1 MIKIFGNIEKELK
14 YYDLNKY
21 LKEIINDLTANNPI
35 EQEKFEKFSKNYSVF
50 EPYFDYAMK
59 NLNIY
64 IENPIFFNN
73 KCLILKDKHYYI
85 ENIDNIENLEKKNLS
100 FYDMVTCDDKMLGL
114 NMISELADDCII
126 DCNGNWYELCMTPR
140 HLHIAR
146 AVLNQHLGSNV
157 SDYRKYKEFVI
168 GHGIYHIVD
177 FIIDYLGYIYVKYSS
192 PVAIYNI
199 NSITNIQFKALQKI
213 KRIHNVSKE
222 KIIYKRR

>member
-21 LKEIINDLTANNPI
+21 LKEIINDLTANNTI
-35 EQEKFEKFSKNYSVF
+35 EKEKFEKFSKNYSVF

-59 NLNIY
+59 NLNMY

-85 ENIDNIENLEKKNLS
+85 ENIDNIENLEKKTLS
-100 FYDMVTCDDKMLGL
+100 FYEMVTCDDKMLGL
-114 NMISELADDCII
+114 NMISELADGCII

-140 HLHIAR
+140 HLHIAS
-146 AVLNQHLGSNV
+146 AVLNQHLCSNV
-157 SDYRKYKEFVI
+157 SDYIKYKEFVNE
-168 GHGIYHIVD
+168 HGIYHIVD

-192 PVAIYNI
+192 SVAIYNI

-222 KIIYKRR
+222 EIIYKRR

>member
-1 MIKIFGNIEKELK
+1 M
-14 YYDLNKY
+14 
-21 LKEIINDLTANNPI
+21 
-35 EQEKFEKFSKNYSVF
+35 
-50 EPYFDYAMK
+50 
-59 NLNIY
+59 NIY

-114 NMISELADDCII
+114 NMISELADGCII

-168 GHGIYHIVD
+168 EHGIYHIVD

-222 KIIYKRR
+222 EIIYKRR